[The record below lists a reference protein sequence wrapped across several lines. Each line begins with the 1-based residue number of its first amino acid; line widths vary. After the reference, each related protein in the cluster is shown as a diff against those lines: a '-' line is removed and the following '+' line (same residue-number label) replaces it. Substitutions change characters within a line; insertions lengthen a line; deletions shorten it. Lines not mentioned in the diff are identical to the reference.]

1 MSNINYRTFETAR
14 DLGAIA
20 QDLADANGAPVAILS
35 RYADNRRRVPCGPC
49 LYRVCELAELYEL
62 LVEQEHWQ
70 TEAIVDPMTW
80 AEPQEA

>member
-1 MSNINYRTFETAR
+1 MNINYRTFESAR
-14 DLGAIA
+14 DLGALA

-35 RYADNRRRVPCGPC
+35 RSG